1 MNYREQPEFLAAVES
16 MKEFDSSIDKML
28 EHLED
33 IGPLMLTFSD
43 LVKKNQKSMLITVK
57 DLTDEKKCAK
67 FAESLATM
75 QGIITLVKKIANE

>member
-1 MNYREQPEFLAAVES
+1 MNYIEQPEFLAAVES
-16 MKEFDSSIDKML
+16 MKGLDAGIDNML
-28 EHLED
+28 VNLKD
-33 IGPLMLTFSD
+33 PGPLMATFSD
-43 LVKKNQKSMLITVK
+43 LVKKHQKSMVITVK